1 MSRKAP
7 DDPALRA
14 LFWRDE
20 ILQVMY
26 WLSGESLASDVTAAE
41 LARFLDHNTAELSR
55 SLSRLTQDGYVGLVG
70 AERYALTD
78 AGALR
83 GRRSFEDEFSGM
95 VSQAHGECG
104 ADCWCHR
111 SSEDAR
117 SCLEERLAQ

>member
-7 DDPALRA
+7 DDPALRE

-41 LARFLDHNTAELSR
+41 LGRFLDHDIAELEFA
-55 SLSRLTQDGYVGLVG
+55 LLRLAQGGDVQSVGIF
-70 AERYALTD
+70 RYALTD
-78 AGALR
+78 TGALH
-83 GRRSFEDEFSGM
+83 GRRGFEDEFSGM

>member
-7 DDPALRA
+7 RDPALRA

-26 WLSGESLASDVTAAE
+26 WLSGESLATDVTAGD
-41 LARFLDHNTAELSR
+41 LARFLDHDSAEIDF
-55 SLSRLTQDGYVGLVG
+55 SLARLAQDGDLQLVG
-70 AERYALTD
+70 VFRYALTER
-78 AGALR
+78 GAAH
-83 GRRSFEDEFSGM
+83 GRRGFEDEFSGM

-111 SSEDAR
+111 SSEEAR
-117 SCLEERLAQ
+117 SCLEARLAT

>member
-1 MSRKAP
+1 MRKAP

-26 WLSGESLASDVTAAE
+26 WLSGESLATDVTAAE
-41 LARFLDHNTAELSR
+41 LARFLDHDIAELEF
-55 SLSRLTQDGYVGLVG
+55 SLLRLAQDGYVQPTRVF
-70 AERYALTD
+70 RYTLTD
-78 AGALR
+78 TGALH
-83 GRRSFEDEFSGM
+83 GRRGFEDEFSGM
-95 VSQAHGECG
+95 VNQAHGECG

>member
-26 WLSGESLASDVTAAE
+26 WLSGENLSNDVTGAE
-41 LARFLDHNTAELSR
+41 LSRFLDHDGGELDSA
-55 SLSRLTQDGYVGLVG
+55 LSRLAQDGHVRQGQDG
-70 AERYALTD
+70 RYSLTD
-78 AGALR
+78 AGAQR
-83 GRRSFEDEFSGM
+83 GRRGFEDEFSGM
-95 VSQAHGECG
+95 FNQAHGECG

>member
-1 MSRKAP
+1 MSRIP
-7 DDPALRA
+7 PEDPALRA

-26 WLSGESLASDVTAAE
+26 WLAGESLATDVSAPE
-41 LARFLDHNTAELSR
+41 LGRFLDHDIAELEF
-55 SLSRLTQDGYVGLVG
+55 SLLRLAEQGYVKTVG
-70 AERYALTD
+70 VFRYGLTD
-78 AGALR
+78 IGAIH
-83 GRRSFEDEFSGM
+83 GRRGFEDEFSGM